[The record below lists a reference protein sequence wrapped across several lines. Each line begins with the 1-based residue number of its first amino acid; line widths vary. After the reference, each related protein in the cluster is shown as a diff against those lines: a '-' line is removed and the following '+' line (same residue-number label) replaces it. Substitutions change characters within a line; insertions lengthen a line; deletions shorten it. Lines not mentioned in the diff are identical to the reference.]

1 MSYAAGK
8 LRHRVRI
15 DRFSDNVD
23 SNGDVIQ
30 DPNTGEVSRSWQ
42 AVDTVWAAIEPLSA
56 REFIQSAAGQSEI
69 TARLVIRFRNDVLAT
84 DRLVHVV
91 NGVAGKIYNPAGFL
105 ADKESGMEY
114 LTMPCSEG
122 VNDGE

>member
-8 LRHRVRI
+8 LRKRVRI
-15 DRFSDNVD
+15 ERLTELLD
-23 SNGDVIQ
+23 SNGEVIQ
-30 DPNTGEVSRSWQ
+30 NEETGEISRAWQ
-42 AVDTVWAAIEPLSA
+42 EVDTVWCGVDPLSA

-69 TARLVIRFRNDVLAT
+69 TARLVIRFRSDVLAT
-84 DRLVHVV
+84 DRLVHMV
-91 NGVAGKIYNPAGFL
+91 NGVAGKIYNPKGFL
-105 ADKESGMEY
+105 ADKESGLEY